1 MVWGRLRGAVEAGT
15 EIGDAAT
22 ICALE
27 MAPMQIRIAERE
39 IMLPSRRGKPQPEMV
54 GIRNGQIFIEPWKAK
69 EK

>member
-27 MAPMQIRIAERE
+27 MAPMQIRIAEQGNYAAIPARE
-39 IMLPSRRGKPQPEMV
+39 TPAG
-54 GIRNGQIFIEPWKAK
+54 NGWYSKWSNFH
-69 EK
+69 